1 MKNRFGRIGV
11 LMGGLSSEREISL
24 KSGREVYQAL
34 KKQGLNVIP
43 LDIKSP
49 NCLSTIKKAKISCAF
64 IALHGRFGEDGT
76 IQKILESLKVSYTGS
91 GVAASYL
98 CLDKI
103 ASRRI
108 FKQRNIPVPEYDI
121 LNRNSWQR
129 RLRELSFSFPV
140 VVKPSSEG
148 SSIGISFVDKESK
161 LRAAI
166 EQALRYGNTIMIEKY
181 IKGREIT
188 VGILAETILPVVEIV
203 PKRRFFDFQAKY
215 EKGKSD
221 YLVPAKITQR
231 HCKNAQGLG
240 LLAHRALGCAGFSRV
255 DMILAKSGPVVLE
268 VNSIPGLTSMSL
280 LPMAAKAAGINF
292 NQLCLKIVQLA
303 LKNKQKG

>member
-1 MKNRFGRIGV
+1 MRDRFGRIGV
-11 LMGGLSSEREISL
+11 LMGGSSSERKISL

-34 KKQGLNVIP
+34 KKQGLDVIP

-49 NCLSTIKKAKISCAF
+49 NCLTTIKKAKISCAF
-64 IALHGRFGEDGT
+64 IALHGRFGEDGA
-76 IQKILESLKVSYTGS
+76 IQKILESLKVAYTGS

-108 FKQRNIPVPEYDI
+108 FTERNIPVPEYNI
-121 LNRNSWQR
+121 LNRKSWQR
-129 RLRELSFSFPV
+129 RLKELSFSFPV

-148 SSIGISFVDKESK
+148 SSVGISFVDKESK

-166 EQALRYGNTIMIEKY
+166 EQAFRYGKAIIIEKY

-188 VGILAETILPVVEIV
+188 VGILGQRTLPVVEIV
-203 PKRRFFDFQAKY
+203 PSRRFFDFQAKY

-221 YLVPAKITQR
+221 YVVPAKITQR
-231 HCKNAQGLG
+231 HYRNAQDLS

-280 LPMAAKAAGINF
+280 LPMAARAAGINF
-292 NQLCLKIVQLA
+292 NQLCLKIVQSA
-303 LKNKQKG
+303 LRNKQKG